1 MMRLYFT
8 CMTFMLVW
16 FGTPTLAQT
25 KPDNLATPYPTA
37 PVIQAPHGDP
47 ALIDEYGEM
56 MEERQEAQE
65 EINEELRDEREEM
78 LEDQTEY
85 YEDVGDNADKLTS
98 PTYTEEK
105 LEEDEEGV
113 IPGATDHPLGG
124 ISNEPAARNQNYVP
138 PNPDQSLVEDDEPED
153 TVPRSIPLPEE

>member
-105 LEEDEEGV
+105 LEEDDKE
-113 IPGATDHPLGG
+113 
-124 ISNEPAARNQNYVP
+124 SC
-138 PNPDQSLVEDDEPED
+138 
-153 TVPRSIPLPEE
+153 